1 MSSIDEIKTRLKR
14 NWYQFVN
21 ENSKKF
27 TNKIIDGSSPPSL
40 FVGEY
45 GYPHVRV
52 GPMVPPY
59 HGDTSILDKPELWF
73 GKSMEEI
80 VNYRTNLLKGTMI
93 HDVKNIS
100 GRYIESLQDM
110 ALSKKAVDSTMTFE
124 KIPSQFLGEMFL
136 SKSNPAEIPVV
147 FSAPVSEFKIFPSNS
162 DEKIENKYYDSDL
175 LASDAVVELY
185 KNSVDM
191 TTIAKV
197 LSMGM
202 LGRKKNRKLVPTK
215 WSITAADDIVSM
227 HLLKKIKN
235 NAILDYY
242 LVFTFSHLANYYSI
256 IFIPDDVWNF
266 EMIESWIDT
275 DGKVHVGSDYE
286 SGKSIDHYPSIAGAY
301 FAARLAA
308 AEFLL
313 KRRRRASVL
322 VLREIHPEYFV
333 SLGVWQIREGIRESL
348 KLKGK
353 KFETFDSALKYGISK
368 TSLSIN
374 EWIQNSSII
383 RNRKQKRISEYLN
396 WEV

>member
-1 MSSIDEIKTRLKR
+1 MSSIDEIKTRLKK
-14 NWYQFVN
+14 NWYEFVN
-21 ENSKKF
+21 ANSKRF
-27 TNKIIDGSSPPSL
+27 TNKVIDGSSPPSL

-59 HGDTSILDKPELWF
+59 HGDTSILDNPELWL
-73 GKSMEEI
+73 GKSLEEI
-80 VNYRTNLLKGTMI
+80 VNYRINLLKGTMI
-93 HDVKNIS
+93 HNVSKIS
-100 GRYIESLQDM
+100 DRYIESLQDL
-110 ALSKKAVDSTMTFE
+110 ALSKRAVDSTMTFE
-124 KIPSQFLGEMFL
+124 KTPSQYLNEMVL
-136 SKSNPAEIPVV
+136 SKSNPEEIPTV
-147 FSAPVSEFKIFPSNS
+147 FSAPVSEFKIYPSTS
-162 DEKIENKYYDSDL
+162 DVKIEKKYYDGDL

-185 KNSVDM
+185 ENNVDI
-191 TTIAKV
+191 TRIAKV

-227 HLLKKIKN
+227 NLLKKIKDN
-235 NAILDYY
+235 TVLDCH
-242 LVFTFSHLANYYSI
+242 LVFYFNHLGNYYSI

-275 DGKVHVGSDYE
+275 NGRVHIGSDYE
-286 SGKSIDHYPSIAGAY
+286 SGKNIEHYPSIAGAY

-308 AEFLL
+308 AEYLFK
-313 KRRRRASVL
+313 KRKKSSVL
-322 VLREIHPEYFV
+322 ILREIHPEYFM

-348 KLKGK
+348 KSKGK

-374 EWIQNSSII
+374 EWIKNSSII
-383 RNRKQKRISEYLN
+383 RNKKQKRISDYLN
-396 WEV
+396 

>member
-1 MSSIDEIKTRLKR
+1 MSSIDEIKTRLKK

-21 ENSKKF
+21 VNSKKF
-27 TNKIIDGSSPPSL
+27 SSKMIDGSSPPSL

-59 HGDTSILDKPELWF
+59 HGNTSILDRPELWS
-73 GKSMEEI
+73 GKSLEEI
-80 VNYRTNLLKGTMI
+80 VNYRINLLKGTMI
-93 HDVKNIS
+93 HNVNKIT

-110 ALSKKAVDSTMTFE
+110 ALSKRAVDSTMIFE
-124 KIPSQFLGEMFL
+124 KIPSQYLNEMP
-136 SKSNPAEIPVV
+136 SNENDSVEIPTV
-147 FSAPVSEFKIFPSNS
+147 FSAPVSEFKIFPSSS
-162 DEKIENKYYDSDL
+162 DEKIERKYYDTDL
-175 LASDAVVELY
+175 FASDAVFELY
-185 KNSVDM
+185 ENSIDM
-191 TTIAKV
+191 TRIAKV

-215 WSITAADDIVSM
+215 WSITAADDIVSK
-227 HLLKKIKN
+227 HLLKKIMHN
-235 NAILDYY
+235 TVLDYY
-242 LVFTFSHLANYYSI
+242 LVFAFNHLANYYSI

-275 DGKVHVGSDYE
+275 NGRVHIGSDYE

-308 AEFLL
+308 AEYLF
-313 KRRRRASVL
+313 KKKKKASVL
-322 VLREIHPEYFV
+322 ILREIHPEYFM

-348 KLKGK
+348 KSKGK
-353 KFETFDSALKYGISK
+353 IFETFDSALKYGVSK

-374 EWIQNSSII
+374 EWIKNSLII
-383 RNRKQKRISEYLN
+383 RNKNQKRISDYLN
-396 WEV
+396 